1 MFLVR
6 RSTKV
11 YCENRDKVHNVIE
24 LSYVAKPSTY
34 FPNNSITHVALIE
47 ERDLPSTIAPLF
59 CGGISYEIEIV
70 RRPVP

>member
-1 MFLVR
+1 M
-6 RSTKV
+6 
-11 YCENRDKVHNVIE
+11 
-24 LSYVAKPSTY
+24 AKPSTY

-47 ERDLPSTIAPLF
+47 ERDLPSTIATLF